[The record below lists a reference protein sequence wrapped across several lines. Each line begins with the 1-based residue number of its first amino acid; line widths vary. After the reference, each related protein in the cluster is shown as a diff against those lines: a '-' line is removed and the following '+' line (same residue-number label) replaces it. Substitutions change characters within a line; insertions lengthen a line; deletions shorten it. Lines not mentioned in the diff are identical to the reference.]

1 MDMRV
6 YVLRRLLQGA
16 LTLLLVSIAI
26 FAALRAAPG
35 DAADLIAAGGAGAE
49 AAAQAGSEDQ
59 RSRPCARNSASTGPN
74 GASTPAGSPTWS
86 PSIGATHSSPAAAS
100 GRSSSNGCP

>member
-1 MDMRV
+1 MNMRV

-35 DAADLIAAGGAGAE
+35 DAADLIAAGGSGAE

-59 RSRPCARNSASTGPN
+59 IASPPRGPRPQPPPVAPVRRLALRHGHPRL
-74 GASTPAGSPTWS
+74 
-86 PSIGATHSSPAAAS
+86 
-100 GRSSSNGCP
+100 GRLLRHRPQRLG

>member
-1 MDMRV
+1 MNMRV

-35 DAADLIAAGGAGAE
+35 DAADLIAAGGSGAE

-59 RSRPCARNSASTGPN
+59 IAKPSARTSALTAHC
-74 GASTPAGSPTWS
+74 GASTPSGSPTWS
-86 PSIGATHSSPAAAS
+86 PSTGATPSLPDAAS
-100 GRSSSNGCP
+100 GMSSSTGCP